1 MDRKAAV
8 PRILFGLFV
17 ISLAVRLMAL
27 WLFPETH
34 LGTNAQIAYL
44 GGANILVKGKGF
56 ADPSYPVFTPPL
68 YAIFLAVCNYGFGS
82 PEFAVKVLQA
92 FADSLTV
99 VITFLIANRIFGRPT
114 ALLSSILL
122 IFYPFSIYPV
132 TYIGPET
139 FFTLFL
145 SLFLLLSIYAVT
157 YQRANYYVGAGLILG
172 LATLM
177 RGTTQFYP
185 VFWLI
190 LLLAFHT
197 VTSRVVCGYIA
208 FCLCFVLVI
217 MPWTIRNYV
226 VLGEFVPVA
235 TAGSVFLQGS
245 SEKFFTIA
253 GKTSE
258 FPVYFEELK
267 SRGLI
272 QPASGTP
279 AEKDRF
285 LWKAGLE
292 SYRIRLERD
301 PASFG
306 PFMLKKFLRLWYATE
321 SGRNHREIFTMN
333 LPIYLASLLGII
345 LAIRSRNI
353 LSYQLLGTLGYF
365 VLLHWVSLPLFRYIV
380 PIMPYLII
388 FAAFGTVMLW
398 ERLHTRFLSTDGLAV
413 S

>member
-17 ISLAVRLMAL
+17 IALAVRLIAL
-27 WLFPETH
+27 LLFPETH

-44 GGANILVKGKGF
+44 GGANILVRGKGF

-99 VITFLIANRIFGRPT
+99 VIAFLIADRIFGRPT

-139 FFTLFL
+139 FFTFFL
-145 SLFLLLSIYAVT
+145 SLFLLLAIYAVT
-157 YQRANYYVGAGLILG
+157 YQRAHYYVGAGLFLG

-190 LLLAFHT
+190 LLLTFHT
-197 VTSRVVCGYIA
+197 VNRNMIRSYIA
-208 FCLCFVLVI
+208 FCLCFALLIV
-217 MPWTIRNYV
+217 PWTIRNYV
-226 VLGEFVPVA
+226 VLGEFIPVA
-235 TAGSVFLQGS
+235 TTGSVFLQGS
-245 SEKFFTIA
+245 SDKFFTIS

-258 FPVYFEELK
+258 YPGFFEELR

-279 AEKDRF
+279 AEQDRF

-292 SYRIRLERD
+292 NYRIRLERD
-301 PASFG
+301 PGSFG

-321 SGRNHREIFTMN
+321 SGRNHREILTMN
-333 LPIYLASLLGII
+333 LPIYFASLLGII

-353 LSYQLLGTLGYF
+353 LSYQLLDILAYF

-388 FAAFGTVMLW
+388 FGAFATVVLW
-398 ERLHTRFLSTDGLAV
+398 ERLRTRFLGMEGLAV
-413 S
+413 P